1 MLPKLRVLPRNF
13 RKSSNEFQ
21 DSRGATITPSAMVP
35 DGPAGTKTPLHTPA
49 GIFVIHLRSDSDV
62 SRQRLIGRVEHVMSG
77 DSAPFASLAD
87 LLAFMGRH
95 AVEAANDQPTSSPAF
110 LLTNQK
116 RES

>member
-21 DSRGATITPSAMVP
+21 DSRGGTSTPSAMVP
-35 DGPAGTKTPLHTPA
+35 DGPAATKTPSHTPA

-77 DSAPFASLAD
+77 DSEGFVSLGD
-87 LLAFMGRH
+87 LLAFVGRH
-95 AVEAANDQPTSSPAF
+95 PAEASDAE
-110 LLTNQK
+110 
-116 RES
+116 R